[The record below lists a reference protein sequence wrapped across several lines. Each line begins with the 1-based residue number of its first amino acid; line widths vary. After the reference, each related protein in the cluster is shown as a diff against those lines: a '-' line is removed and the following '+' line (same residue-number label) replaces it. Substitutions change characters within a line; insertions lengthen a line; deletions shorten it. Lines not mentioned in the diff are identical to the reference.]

1 MFTLRETDRKPFER
15 ALAKANAVYDEEW
28 KAPAGYLD
36 KANYHTNLARQTVHS
51 TRDAFGYA
59 AALLASGREE
69 DLSRAEEILWNVSA
83 QQDKNPANATYGIWS
98 WYMEEPLEKMSPPD
112 WNWADFCGKEILQ
125 VLAFHGDRISKDL
138 RAELE
143 DALRHACLSIF
154 RRNMHA
160 AYTNISIMGSY
171 VTLHAGQLLG
181 WPWLFS
187 YGKERFRGFV
197 RYTRGN
203 HGAFAEYNSATYTS
217 VAIEDLTRIHTH
229 IRDGEVHAMAGEM
242 LDDAWRTIADHFHAP
257 TRQWCGPNAR
267 SYTWLTAPGTLSFL
281 EQATGHGISLT
292 DFNGDK
298 SLPPFSY
305 SLGWAYV
312 DLCCP
317 DKYRKAFCEPEEK
330 DVNVVFRTEADLRTS
345 PAAVA
350 VFHKEKDFA
359 LGSFAAVSAWNQRR
373 GFLAFWGG
381 ERPRFLNL
389 AALHNLYD
397 FSSGMF
403 TIAQDG
409 GHALILASLRS
420 DSGDTHINLDMI
432 KNGRINAYDLRI
444 RLEAGG
450 ALEGDWMIED
460 DAASLADG
468 GRRIGVRLIGAEF
481 DGAPCRLEKRESR
494 EEKAI
499 LDGKPDLHRRFTGAE
514 ERRYLDVVFYE
525 GPEKEINLTSL
536 SNAYAALFVSLDG
549 TEPEATSLTFE
560 GDNVLAC
567 AICGGTVLEV
577 SSPVSP
583 ARSSLWR
590 GEAKK
595 NGVTYEKLYGEKS

>member
-1 MFTLRETDRKPFER
+1 MFTLRETDRTPFER

-409 GHALILASLRS
+409 GHALILAVESSCDETAVAPERLWRYAHQSGHDKKRQDQRLRS
-420 DSGDTHINLDMI
+420 PDPPG
-432 KNGRINAYDLRI
+432 
-444 RLEAGG
+444 
-450 ALEGDWMIED
+450 
-460 DAASLADG
+460 G
-468 GRRIGVRLIGAEF
+468 GRSAGRRLDDRGRRGVPRGRRTEDRGPA
-481 DGAPCRLEKRESR
+481 
-494 EEKAI
+494 
-499 LDGKPDLHRRFTGAE
+499 HRRGIRRGAVQTGKARKPGGKGDP
-514 ERRYLDVVFYE
+514 RRETGPSPPVHRRGGKALSRRRFLRRTGEGNQSDVAFKRV
-525 GPEKEINLTSL
+525 
-536 SNAYAALFVSLDG
+536 
-549 TEPEATSLTFE
+549 
-560 GDNVLAC
+560 
-567 AICGGTVLEV
+567 
-577 SSPVSP
+577 
-583 ARSSLWR
+583 R
-590 GEAKK
+590 GAFRQP
-595 NGVTYEKLYGEKS
+595 GRD